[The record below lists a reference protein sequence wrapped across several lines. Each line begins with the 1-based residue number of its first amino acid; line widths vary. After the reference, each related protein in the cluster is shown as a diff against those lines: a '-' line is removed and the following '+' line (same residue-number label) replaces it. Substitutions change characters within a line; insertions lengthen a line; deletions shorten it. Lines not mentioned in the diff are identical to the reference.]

1 VNLDSDEYDPP
12 SEAAA
17 SESFSFPTWRQ
28 SMSDDFVTVCTSQF
42 ASEAESVKL
51 LLEQEGIETF
61 IADANL
67 VNTNWFLGPAVGYIK
82 VQVPRSQ
89 EAAALEIL
97 REHPMATG
105 TPGETDAPAKC
116 LACGA
121 PMAEDAERCAACG
134 WTFETESNADEDG
147 PQDSL

>member
-1 VNLDSDEYDPP
+1 
-12 SEAAA
+12 
-17 SESFSFPTWRQ
+17 
-28 SMSDDFVTVCTSQF
+28 MSDDFVTVSTSQF
-42 ASEAESVKL
+42 APEAESIKL
-51 LLEQEGIETF
+51 LLAQEGIEAF

-97 REHPMATG
+97 RQHPLATG
-105 TPGETDAPAKC
+105 TPIEASEDAPAKC

-121 PMAEDAERCAACG
+121 PMAEDAERCAVCG
-134 WTFETESNADEDG
+134 WTFETEEQASGEEREER
-147 PQDSL
+147 PL